1 MMKKFAS
8 TGLALGLLL
17 GGGTA
22 SFAQDDSTTVDLSTK
37 LNAAIENNET
47 VTSAEFAAWAEA
59 NHWEMSD
66 LQAWAKAKGMTES
79 EIQAWAEE
87 NGWSEEDSSSLDLN
101 LDASLNLD
109 NILDRNDN
117 DHWEEDENDDEG
129 ILDDILGDLL

>member
-8 TGLALGLLL
+8 TGLAFGLLL

-22 SFAQDDSTTVDLSTK
+22 AFAHDDSTTVDLSTK

-66 LQAWAKAKGMTES
+66 LQAWANAEGMTET
-79 EIQAWAEE
+79 EIQDWAEE
-87 NGWSEEDSSSLDLN
+87 NGWSDEDRASLDLN
-101 LDASLNLD
+101 LDANLDLD
-109 NILDRNDN
+109 NILDGN
-117 DHWEEDENDDEG
+117 DHDQWEEDEHDDEG

>member
-22 SFAQDDSTTVDLSTK
+22 SFAHDDNTTVDLSAK

-47 VTSAEFAAWAEA
+47 VTSAEFVAWAEA

-66 LQAWAKAKGMTES
+66 LQAWAEAKGMTES

-87 NGWSEEDSSSLDLN
+87 NGWSEEDSASLDLN
-101 LDASLNLD
+101 LDASLDLD

-117 DHWEEDENDDEG
+117 DHWEDDENDDEG